1 MKEIKYAFTAL
12 AALAIASCSDIIDKE
27 PVLEK
32 SPTTIFASKEKI
44 EANLEGVYGS
54 LGSIAPSYF
63 YTTEMRGDDF
73 EDLVQNGNLIAYEMN
88 VSVSGSSSP
97 WNSLYQ
103 AIGEAN
109 DFINN
114 LENAKDIVGNNYGQ
128 YRAEALFVRA
138 LSYYW
143 LTVLYARTYHLNPN
157 ANAVPL
163 RLGTPETS
171 GNDLA
176 PSTIEEVHKQI
187 LDDLSDANIALLPV
201 KGSSPTLA
209 TITHATQGAAHALRQ
224 RLYLERWDWD
234 KAIAEGKAITGYK
247 LGDITSIFAAPYYTD
262 ESIFSFPYSVNNK
275 NSMASSF
282 YLANSVALE
291 DVYSGIFALPI
302 YSQEADVRKS
312 KLTRKPNSHIT
323 IAKYVDT
330 SSGTD
335 WLPVFRYGEV
345 LLNLSEAYFNK
356 GDETTA
362 KSLLLEV
369 RRRSIAAADDILDE
383 TTLKGETLKEAIYNE
398 RRLELVGEGV
408 RSIDIHRRGDTFWK
422 RHGGNEIKVGPTED
436 GYIYPIPLSE
446 TLQNSLIKSDN

>member
-1 MKEIKYAFTAL
+1 MKNIKFAFVVLVSTAL
-12 AALAIASCSDIIDKE
+12 TACSDIIDKE
-27 PVLEK
+27 PVLET
-32 SPTTIFASKEKI
+32 SSATIFSSKEKI
-44 EANLEGVYGS
+44 ATNLEGVYGK
-54 LGSIAPSYF
+54 LGEIAPSYF

-88 VSVSGSSSP
+88 VSVSGASSP

-103 AIGEAN
+103 AVGEAN
-109 DFINN
+109 DFLNN
-114 LENAKDIVGNNYGQ
+114 LENVREQVGSNYGQ
-128 YRAEALFVRA
+128 YRSEALFVRA
-138 LSYYW
+138 LAYYW
-143 LTVLYARTYHLNPN
+143 LTALYARTYHLNPN

-171 GNDLA
+171 ENDLA
-176 PSTIEEVHKQI
+176 PSTIEQIHQQI
-187 LDDLSDANIALLPV
+187 LDDLSDTNIALLTQ
-201 KGSSPTLA
+201 KGSSPTVA
-209 TITHATQGAAHALRQ
+209 TVTHATQAAAHALRQ

-234 KAIAEGKAITGYK
+234 KAIAEGKAIAGYR
-247 LGDITSIFAAPYYTD
+247 LGDITAIFAAPYYTE

-291 DVYSGIFALPI
+291 NVYSGIFALPL

-312 KLTRKPNSHIT
+312 ILTRKPNSHIT
-323 IAKYVDT
+323 IAKYSDV

-356 GDETTA
+356 GDETSA
-362 KSLLLEV
+362 RSLLLEV
-369 RRRSIAAADDILDE
+369 RRRSIAAADDALDE
-383 TTLKGETLKEAIYNE
+383 KSLTGETLKEAIYNE
-398 RRLELVGEGV
+398 RRLELVGEGL

-422 RHGGNEIKVGPTED
+422 RRGGNEIKVGPKED

-446 TLQNSLIKSDN
+446 TSQNSLIKADN